1 MSYPD
6 AQTGIGTQ
14 GDLSGA
20 TLPNAPK
27 WTLHADGQY
36 THKLSADVSGFAR
49 LEWYYKGG
57 IVPDQNSEF
66 HTGFPWDVPAYN
78 VWNLRAGVTRDTWS
92 VTAFA
97 ENLLDKKYYTNAYE
111 KAFVT
116 GMFLEPSYRNFG
128 VRLTVRT
135 K

>member
-1 MSYPD
+1 
-6 AQTGIGTQ
+6 
-14 GDLSGA
+14 
-20 TLPNAPK
+20 
-27 WTLHADGQY
+27 LHADSQY
-36 THKLSADVSGFAR
+36 TQKFSADLSGFAR

-66 HTGFPWDVPAYN
+66 HTGFPWDVPSYD
-78 VWNLRAGVTRDTWS
+78 VWNLRAGINRDTWS
-92 VTAFA
+92 VTAFC
-97 ENLLDKKYYTNAYE
+97 ENCTDKKYYTNAYE

-116 GMFLEPSYRNFG
+116 GMFLEPSYRSIG